1 MEWTELVTEIPV
13 RYVERASDIAC
24 MAVPYGFYLE
34 DYSDLE
40 QGAREI
46 AHIDLIDEDLLK
58 KDRAVALI
66 HIYISPSENP
76 SEAAEYLKA
85 RFESENIPYK
95 LTMNG
100 IREEDWADNWKQFF
114 KPARIGEKL
123 LILPEWEN
131 DANEDG
137 RIVLSID
144 PGAAFGTG
152 THATTR
158 LCLEMIEQ
166 QSPSGK
172 TVLDIGSGSGILSI
186 AAMLLGANR
195 AVGVDIDPLAVKTA
209 KQNAEKNGLFAPE
222 YTVVCGDLD
231 DKITDCYDIVIAN
244 IVADVIIRLCGSVP
258 KRVKDGGVFI
268 VSGIID
274 QREDEVAAA
283 LLSAGFEIFSRKEA
297 GGWVCMAA
305 RKK

>member
-137 RIVLSID
+137 RIVLNID

-152 THATTR
+152 KREHRRGAVPLR
-158 LCLEMIEQ
+158 
-166 QSPSGK
+166 
-172 TVLDIGSGSGILSI
+172 
-186 AAMLLGANR
+186 AAYR
-195 AVGVDIDPLAVKTA
+195 
-209 KQNAEKNGLFAPE
+209 
-222 YTVVCGDLD
+222 
-231 DKITDCYDIVIAN
+231 
-244 IVADVIIRLCGSVP
+244 
-258 KRVKDGGVFI
+258 KRENKFLRG
-268 VSGIID
+268 
-274 QREDEVAAA
+274 
-283 LLSAGFEIFSRKEA
+283 
-297 GGWVCMAA
+297 
-305 RKK
+305 